1 MNSVEEVT
9 LFSCLKRDSRYATNS
24 NVETAM
30 GLNRRPSL
38 LAGYHNPFTSP
49 ERFVSRKEFSK

>member
-1 MNSVEEVT
+1 M
-9 LFSCLKRDSRYATNS
+9 FFLKRDARYAANS

-38 LAGYHNPFTSP
+38 LAGYHNHFSSP
-49 ERFVSRKEFSK
+49 ERFVRN